1 MAELGKIQKK
11 IKKTKDL
18 SSVVRTMKSI
28 AAVNIRHYEKAVRS
42 VREYFHS
49 IELGFQILVHN
60 HPEILSIEQRE
71 AKAKII
77 GTIVIGSERGMC
89 GEFNDRLHH
98 YFTRI
103 LQERQKEMPQVH
115 VLSIGEHITYRLE
128 DEFQV
133 KSFAFPSSFEGVGEL
148 LWSLLEVI
156 VDWREVYQ
164 IEEIVLFYNRM
175 ISSSVYEPAM
185 LQVLPLDLRWL
196 SELKQR
202 KWESRTIPA
211 FSIPWEEL
219 FAELVQE
226 YIYISLYRGFAESLA
241 SENASLLRAMHAA
254 QQNIEDH
261 LKELEKGYHQ
271 QRQNS
276 ITEELFDILSGFE
289 LLRD

>member
-1 MAELGKIQKK
+1 MAELSKIQKK

-71 AKAKII
+71 AKVKII

-103 LQERQKEMPQVH
+103 LQEQQKEMPQVH

-128 DEFQV
+128 DKFQV

-156 VDWREVYQ
+156 ADWREVYQ
-164 IEEIVLFYNRM
+164 IEEIRLFYNRM
-175 ISSSVYEPAM
+175 VSGSAYEPAM

-196 SELKQR
+196 FELKQR
-202 KWESRTIPA
+202 KWESRTIPT

-241 SENASLLRAMHAA
+241 SENASRLRAMHAA